1 MKRRAVLLLAG
12 LAAVAAAIVLFTF
25 PANED
30 AEFPG
35 YMEADLVL
43 VGSEQGGRVLALSV
57 EEGTAVKQSDPVFPD
72 GPGPAHPCGCWAV
85 RPPSLR
91 CVAPAGGR
99 RSGWAVGGA
108 RRRDLVTGVIDHAEA
123 NPL

>member
-1 MKRRAVLLLAG
+1 MKRRAALFLAG

-43 VGSEQGGRVLALSV
+43 VGSEQGGRVLTLSV
-57 EEGTAVKQSDPVFPD
+57 EEGDRVKEGDPIFTLESEEQDASVC
-72 GPGPAHPCGCWAV
+72 CGQG
-85 RPPSLR
+85 
-91 CVAPAGGR
+91 APARARG
-99 RSGWAVGGA
+99 AA
-108 RRRDLVTGVIDHAEA
+108 RRCQGAVAKA
-123 NPL
+123 